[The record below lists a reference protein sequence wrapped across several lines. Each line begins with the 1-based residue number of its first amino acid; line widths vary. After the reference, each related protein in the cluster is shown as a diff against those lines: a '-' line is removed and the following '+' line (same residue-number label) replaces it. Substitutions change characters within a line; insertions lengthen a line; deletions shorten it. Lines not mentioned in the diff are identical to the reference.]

1 MLSNECL
8 PGRPWSP
15 FIPFCPSVPMIIKRK
30 KKDTYL
36 YNLKCLCKHVFI
48 MDFTQSTLAGLHVW
62 ALMSALQASISQVGV
77 LLPIV
82 LRADLTHSENKDGA
96 SCLLK

>member
-1 MLSNECL
+1 
-8 PGRPWSP
+8 
-15 FIPFCPSVPMIIKRK
+15 
-30 KKDTYL
+30 
-36 YNLKCLCKHVFI
+36 

-96 SCLLK
+96 KLSSEVDWFLVICITSPISLISQRACFQIVLTDPIESLGT